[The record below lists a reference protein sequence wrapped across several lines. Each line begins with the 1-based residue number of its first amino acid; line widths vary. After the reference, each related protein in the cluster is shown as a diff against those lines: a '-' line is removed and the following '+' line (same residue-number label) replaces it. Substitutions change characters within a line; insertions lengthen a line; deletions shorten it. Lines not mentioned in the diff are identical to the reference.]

1 MSPRSSHPTRCPA
14 ALALLLLLPACG
26 REPDV
31 RIYCALDQQH
41 SEPILREF
49 ERATGLRVD
58 MRFDT
63 EADKTVGLVTAIEEE
78 RGRTR
83 CDVFWNNEVAQ
94 TIRLK
99 RQGLLAPYKS
109 PAAADIPVGFQDPD
123 GMFTGFAARAR
134 VFIINTRLMPDRAQ
148 WPKRLADLADPVF
161 KGKGAMARP
170 LTGTT
175 LTHAAALYTLLG
187 EAPAEQLLGALQANG
202 VTWCKGNA
210 HVMRQVAEGQLPFG
224 LTDTDDFRVAV
235 EKGFPVE
242 SVYPDADGTGTLLIP
257 NTVALIQGAPHP
269 EAARKLIDY
278 ILSPQVEARLAESP
292 SAQIPVRAAVPR
304 PAHVRGVDS
313 FKVATLD
320 WSKAAEW
327 LDRKRAALMERF
339 GR

>member
-1 MSPRSSHPTRCPA
+1 MTTRA
-14 ALALLLLLPACG
+14 TVGTFLLLLPLLPGLHACQ

-49 ERATGLRVD
+49 ERSSGLKVE

-78 RGRTR
+78 RGRPR

-99 RQGLLAPYKS
+99 RQGLLDVYRS
-109 PAAADIPVGFQDPD
+109 PAAADIPANFQDPD

-134 VFIINTRLMPDRAQ
+134 VFIINTRMLPDRAT
-148 WPKRLADLADPVF
+148 WPKKVADLAGEAW

-175 LTHAAALYTLLG
+175 LTHAAALYSAHG
-187 EAPAEQLLGALQANG
+187 EEWTEKLWTAMQANG

-210 HVMRQVAEGQLPFG
+210 HVMRQVSEGQIAFG
-224 LTDTDDFRVAV
+224 LTDTDDYRVAV
-235 EKGFPVE
+235 EKDFPVE
-242 SVYPDADGTGTLLIP
+242 SVYPDHDGDGTLLIP
-257 NTVALIQGAPHP
+257 NSVALIKGGPHP
-269 EAARKLIDY
+269 EAARKLVDY
-278 ILSPQVEARLAESP
+278 ILSKEVEGKLAACP
-292 SAQIPVRAAVPR
+292 SAQIPVRASVPR
-304 PAHVRGVDS
+304 PAHVRGVDT
-313 FKVATLD
+313 FKVATVD
-320 WSKAAEW
+320 WARAAEW
-327 LDRKRAALMERF
+327 LDRKRGALIERF
-339 GR
+339 SK